1 MENLYLVKLHNRAH
15 EGYRR
20 AQRLLS
26 KGENVLEVTDAQ
38 RAQLEADPR
47 IAVISVSGL
56 QPKTPDPC
64 DGASGDMVSEL
75 VSGGVATVMPTYYAT
90 VMTAGLQPVD
100 QPEKNAK
107 PTRKKS

>member
-47 IAVISVSGL
+47 IAILSVSDV
-56 QPKTPDPC
+56 QPETSDTC
-64 DGASGDMVSEL
+64 GGESRAVESEP
-75 VSGGVATVMPTYYAT
+75 VSGGVGTEVVIPSYYMP
-90 VMTAGLQPVD
+90 VIETAAQ
-100 QPEKNAK
+100 QPEPK
-107 PTRKKS
+107 PKSNRKKS